1 MKTAVQALLIT
12 AMLLGCQRV
21 ETHPVLAKVN
31 GAEILAG
38 EISTRQALEHVIDRE
53 LLVQKALEA
62 GLERDPIVAQS
73 LESARRQIL
82 AQAWLER
89 RASGGLAPR
98 PEEVRAF
105 YGENPT
111 LFGERRIYRLREL
124 AVSAPAELVDVLR
137 GEVLAAR
144 DLDDVAAWLRVRN
157 ASFRPGSL
165 VQPAE
170 QLPLTYLPR
179 LAQMKEG
186 EIALFDAPS
195 GATVL
200 QLLQAQDA
208 PLSEREA
215 APLIE
220 QFLAGRKRL
229 ELAAEEV
236 KRLRDVARIEYLA
249 DFRAR

>member
-1 MKTAVQALLIT
+1 MKQVVQAILIA

-38 EISTRQALEHVIDRE
+38 EASSRQALEHVIDRE

-62 GLERDPIVAQS
+62 GLERDPMVAQS

-89 RASGGLAPR
+89 RASGGAAAR
-98 PEEVRAF
+98 PEEVRTF
-105 YGENPT
+105 YGENPA

-137 GEVLAAR
+137 GETQAAR
-144 DLDDVAAWLRVRN
+144 DLDEVAAWLRLRN
-157 ASFRPGSL
+157 ASFRPGGS

-170 QLPLTYLPR
+170 QLPLSYLSR

-186 EIALFDAPS
+186 EIAVFDAPS
-195 GATVL
+195 GATVV
-200 QLLQAQDA
+200 QLVQAQEA

-229 ELAAEEV
+229 EMAAAEV
-236 KRLRDVARIEYLA
+236 RRLREVARIEYLA

>member
-1 MKTAVQALLIT
+1 MKSAVQALLIT

-124 AVSAPAELVDVLR
+124 AVSGPAELTDVLR
-137 GEVLAAR
+137 AQAAEAT
-144 DLDDVAAWLRVRN
+144 DLDEIAAWLRLRD
-157 ASFRPGSL
+157 AKFSAAL
-165 VQPAE
+165 LTQPAE
-170 QLPLTYLPR
+170 QLPLSYLPQ
-179 LAQMKEG
+179 LARMKQG
-186 EIALFDAPS
+186 EIAVFAAPP
-195 GATVL
+195 GAVVV
-200 QLLQAQDA
+200 QLVHAQEA
-208 PLSEREA
+208 PLAEPQA

-220 QFLAGRKRL
+220 HFLSGRKRL
-229 ELAAEEV
+229 EHAAAEV
-236 KRLRDVARIEYLA
+236 KRLRELAKIEYVGETK
-249 DFRAR
+249 R

>member
-1 MKTAVQALLIT
+1 M
-12 AMLLGCQRV
+12 
-21 ETHPVLAKVN
+21 
-31 GAEILAG
+31 
-38 EISTRQALEHVIDRE
+38 
-53 LLVQKALEA
+53 
-62 GLERDPIVAQS
+62 
-73 LESARRQIL
+73 
-82 AQAWLER
+82 
-89 RASGGLAPR
+89 
-98 PEEVRAF
+98 RAF
-105 YGENPT
+105 YGENPS

-157 ASFRPGSL
+157 ASFRPGAL

-200 QLLQAQDA
+200 QLVQAQDA

>member
-1 MKTAVQALLIT
+1 MKRLLQAILVTAT
-12 AMLLGCQRV
+12 LLGCQRV

-31 GAEILAG
+31 GAQILAG
-38 EISTRQALEHVIDRE
+38 EASSQQGLEQVIDRE

-62 GLERDPIVAQS
+62 GLERDPMVAQS

-89 RASGGLAPR
+89 RASGGASAR

-105 YGENPT
+105 YGENPA

-124 AVSAPAELVDVLR
+124 SVSAPTELVDVLR
-137 GEVLAAR
+137 GEMLAAR
-144 DLDDVAAWLRVRN
+144 DLEEVAAWLRLRN
-157 ASFRPGSL
+157 AAFRPGSS

-170 QLPLTYLPR
+170 QLPLSYLQR

-186 EIALFDAPS
+186 EIAVFDAPS
-195 GATVL
+195 GATVV
-200 QLLQAQDA
+200 QLVHAQDA

-220 QFLAGRKRL
+220 QFIAGRKRL
-229 ELAAEEV
+229 ELAAAEV
-236 KRLRDVARIEYLA
+236 RRLREVARIEYLA

>member
-1 MKTAVQALLIT
+1 MKKVIQTALIT

-31 GAEILAG
+31 GAEIVAG
-38 EISTRQALEHVIDRE
+38 EASSRQALEHVIDRE
-53 LLVQKALEA
+53 LLVQRALEA
-62 GLERDPIVAQS
+62 GLERDPMVAQS

-89 RASGGLAPR
+89 RAAGGAAAR

-105 YGENPT
+105 YGENPA

-124 AVSAPAELVDVLR
+124 AVSAPSELVDVLR
-137 GEVLAAR
+137 GELLAAK
-144 DLDDVAAWLRVRN
+144 DLEDVAAWLRTRN
-157 ASFRPGSL
+157 ASFRPGSS

-170 QLPLTYLPR
+170 QLPLSYLQR

-186 EIALFDAPS
+186 EMAVFDAPA
-195 GATVL
+195 GATVV
-200 QLLQAQDA
+200 QLVQAQDA

-229 ELAAEEV
+229 ELAAAEV
-236 KRLRDVARIEYLA
+236 RRLREVARIEYLA
-249 DFRAR
+249 DFKAR

>member
-1 MKTAVQALLIT
+1 MKRAFQAMLVTAC
-12 AMLLGCQRV
+12 LLGCQRV

-31 GAEILAG
+31 GAAIVAG
-38 EISTRQALEHVIDRE
+38 EISSRQALEQVIDRE

-62 GLERDPIVAQS
+62 GLDRDPMVAQS

-89 RASGGLAPR
+89 RSARGAPAR

-105 YGENPT
+105 YSENPA

-124 AVSAPAELVDVLR
+124 AVTAPAELVDVLR

-144 DLDDVAAWLRVRN
+144 DVEDVAAWLRVRQ
-157 ASFRPGSL
+157 ASFHPGSS

-170 QLPLTYLPR
+170 QLPLSYLPR

-186 EIALFDAPS
+186 EIVVFDAPS
-195 GATVL
+195 GATVV
-200 QLLQAQDA
+200 QLVQAQEA

-229 ELAAEEV
+229 EMAAAEV
-236 KRLRDVARIEYLA
+236 R
-249 DFRAR
+249 